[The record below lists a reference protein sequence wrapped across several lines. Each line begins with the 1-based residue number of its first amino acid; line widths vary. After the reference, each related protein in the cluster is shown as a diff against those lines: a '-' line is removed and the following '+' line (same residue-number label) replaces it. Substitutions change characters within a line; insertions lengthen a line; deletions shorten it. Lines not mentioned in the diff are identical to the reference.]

1 MIMKMKG
8 NRNRHDADDVDPDL
22 RALGKTARDHVDAHV
37 LLAHHGVAGGQQ
49 EDGGEQVPLDFQER
63 VGADVEGLADHRV
76 RGADQHGRQHE
87 PGDPATDELGEA
99 VDASGQG

>member
-8 NRNRHDADDVDPDL
+8 NRNRQIPMTSIQICVRLEKP
-22 RALGKTARDHVDAHV
+22 ARDHVDAHV

-63 VGADVEGLADHRV
+63 VGADVEGFADHRV